1 MRNLRLVSCRLPCD
15 QGIPAPTSGLK
26 LASEARFA
34 VCNMTATRPT
44 TSLKILSY
52 QQDHNPLVGG
62 SNPPAATIHHRPPL
76 FQTDQ

>member
-1 MRNLRLVSCRLPCD
+1 MWL
-15 QGIPAPTSGLK
+15 I
-26 LASEARFA
+26 
-34 VCNMTATRPT
+34 M
-44 TSLKILSY
+44 LSY